1 MMLET
6 VIFTALPTR
15 RAGSDLYFSVLVSP
29 QLGGKEGSPG
39 RHKLS
44 DYPDFRDGAWTA
56 IVASI
61 NWQLALRWTA
71 DDRDE
76 QFFPARVI
84 SPAPD
89 RELFATLF
97 PRDMPVDPFATEN
110 PGAIPILSSPAGLLA
125 KALDDVQVK
134 LARQSP
140 EARPSY
146 AELVTGKS
154 GSNRAPLDGFVID
167 PAARVQLDATIDGQ
181 LSQAGVV
188 SAPTDLQPA
197 SVRLAVQMLRRMI
210 APTATE
216 EQLAE
221 ALTWPDLD
229 FHAAV
234 SLLQSHPNLLRK
246 LGLLVDLVAPVSRL
260 RRESGDVRVYPYS
273 SWPDVY
279 DPDVTGVDITTA
291 FPRVMT
297 TLGASTFLP
306 KPRTNAL
313 TREGFVS
320 MDGVQAITSN
330 LESEVVAHQS
340 FATGLVRMFREELE
354 SFGTPER
361 GGTPARH
368 SGGIELVRTS
378 YATAFHKFLQGVDI
392 NRALLAT
399 GDDVEMSAEDV
410 MIGQRLDV
418 RRKGSRD
425 WLSLHRRK
433 GAVTPY
439 VGKNAGAK
447 VDLGPD
453 EGWAETAA
461 TSTVGEGTLLW
472 RVRETL
478 AAWTGWS
485 LSLPEPGRSL
495 TPDNEA
501 GNPPTAEQAPDVIAT
516 LHATV
521 DYTAP
526 VGGARLPTL
535 RFNEVPYEI
544 RMRWV
549 DLGGNSIA
557 PEKEGGPV
565 LEVPYM
571 RHDPVASP
579 AAYLAADPVWGESV
593 SFVVLRTG
601 NEPSSR
607 RMTSDRYFAPP
618 QVTAAL
624 CLAHGEF
631 DDRSGRP
638 DPTAYNTIATRET
651 AALAGD
657 VTPDVLT
664 DAPRTVPYLP
674 DPIAEGLYLRGVP
687 TNRDAYDADFSLAWG
702 GGWPERQLTRVRFSG
717 SEPNGARM
725 VGGQLVVGLVPGR
738 VAHLRASNALTREG
752 LKVMDLWRRV
762 RAAGFGNEAAARTGA
777 WWQLSPDR
785 LIVVVHAVQ
794 RPLSSPKFVS
804 GGDGAWRANR
814 SPGDSVAVVSGTLR
828 LDQPS
833 TESVDIVASR
843 TYAVDGGPGT
853 APPVVVVNAPMGVIG
868 TSSVPDLG
876 PGGAVEDRPVGA
888 RVRATLPDTRREALL
903 LTAKAKSR
911 FAEYFRLS
919 RTAVSSANPVVL
931 NGGQPIADGSV
942 RLTYDDG
949 GQVVTAPASAYL
961 IDAASGTLTLRDDA
975 EPTARV
981 PLGIDIEVSYIPGPI
996 ERSSKERGVP
1006 AGQQT
1011 TRVSVPSSA
1020 RPLPPQVEQILPAF
1034 TWGNPG
1040 GANKSERSGGTLR
1053 LYLARPWFSSGID
1066 EDLAIVLLPSGRREV
1081 VEARDALV
1089 TQWGQDPVVKSG
1101 SLPSS
1106 GHPGFP
1112 TRTDFEGGTFTQ
1124 GVRLAEVDAPVDVL
1138 RFRVGSYDAEGAVT
1152 GYDAERDMWFVD
1164 ITMKPGAAYRP
1175 FVRLALARYQ
1185 DASVGGLKLSP
1196 VTLVD
1201 VVQLEPNRNAGVA
1214 VRAPARGA
1222 QKTIASVTLTGPSY
1236 VSNAVGPGPGKVY
1249 AILEKYDGP
1258 TGPKVVPSAMAAWTE
1273 LQRVT
1278 LRGSV
1283 TEGGAATWTGGIPV
1297 PANRP
1302 NGTYRIVL
1310 EEYEVHRIDG
1320 SAAPLPQDQ
1329 AARAQLLGERLV
1341 HQDIIGI

>member
-15 RAGSDLYFSVLVSP
+15 RVGSDLYFSVLLSP
-29 QLGGKEGSPG
+29 QLGGKEGSPE

-44 DYPDFRDGAWTA
+44 LYPDFRDGAWPTIVRA
-56 IVASI
+56 IE
-61 NWQLALRWTA
+61 WQLALRWTA

-76 QFFPARVI
+76 QFFDARVV

-89 RELFATLF
+89 PDLFATLF
-97 PRDMPVDPFATEN
+97 PNDMPVDPFATDN
-110 PGAIPILSSPAGLLA
+110 PGTIPILSSPAGLLA
-125 KALDDVQVK
+125 NALDDVQLK

-140 EARPSY
+140 DARPRY
-146 AELVTGKS
+146 VDLVSAKS
-154 GSNRAPLDGFVID
+154 GNNRAPLDGFVID
-167 PAARVQLDATIDGQ
+167 PATRQQLNATIDGQ
-181 LSQAGVV
+181 LAQAGVV
-188 SAPTDLQPA
+188 TSPSDLQPA

-210 APTATE
+210 APTATQ

-273 SWPDVY
+273 TWPPPY

-291 FPRVMT
+291 FPRVLT

-306 KPRTNAL
+306 KPRTAAL
-313 TREGFVS
+313 TREGYVA
-320 MDGVQAITSN
+320 MDGVQAVTSN
-330 LESEVVAHQS
+330 LESEVVAHES
-340 FATGLVRMFREELE
+340 LATGLVRMYREELE
-354 SFGTPER
+354 SFGTPET

-378 YATAFHKFLQGVDI
+378 YATAFHKLLQGVDS
-392 NRALLAT
+392 NRARLAT
-399 GDDVEMSAEDV
+399 GDDVDMSAEDV

-418 RRKGSRD
+418 RRKGSRT

-433 GAVTPY
+433 GLLTPY
-439 VGKNAGAK
+439 RGKDPGAK
-447 VDLGPD
+447 VDLGAD

-461 TSTVGEGTLLW
+461 TSTVGEGTALW

-485 LSLPEPGRSL
+485 LSLPEPGLSL

-501 GNPPTAEQAPDVIAT
+501 GNQPTAEQAPEVIAT

-526 VGGARLPTL
+526 ADGALLPTL
-535 RFNEVPYEI
+535 RFDEVPYEV

-549 DLGGNSIA
+549 DLGGNSVA
-557 PEKEGGPV
+557 SEKEGGPV
-565 LEVPYM
+565 LDVPYM

-593 SFVVLRTG
+593 SVVVLRTG

-638 DPTAYNTIATRET
+638 DPAAYTTIATRET
-651 AALAGD
+651 AALAGS
-657 VTPDVLT
+657 VTPDVLI

-725 VGGQLVVGLVPGR
+725 SGGQLVVGLVPGR
-738 VAHLRASNALTREG
+738 VAHLRVSNALTREG

-762 RAAGFGNEAAARTGA
+762 RAAGFGNEASARKGA
-777 WWQLSPDR
+777 WWQLTPDR

-794 RPLSSPKFVS
+794 RPLSPPKFVAS
-804 GGDGAWRANR
+804 GDGAWRANR
-814 SPGDSVAVVSGTLR
+814 SPGDSVAVVSGFLR
-828 LDQPS
+828 LDEPS

-843 TYAVDGGPGT
+843 TYAVDDGPGT
-853 APPVVVVNAPMGVIG
+853 PPPYVVVNAPMGVIG
-868 TSSVPDLG
+868 TSPVPDPG
-876 PGGAVEDRPVGA
+876 PGGAVEDRSVGA

-903 LTAKAKSR
+903 LTAEAKSR

-919 RTAVSSANPVVL
+919 RKVASSANPVVL
-931 NGGQPIADGSV
+931 NGGRPVAEGSV
-942 RLTYDDG
+942 RITYDDG
-949 GQVVTAPASAYL
+949 GQVVTAPSTAYAL
-961 IDAASGTLTLRDDA
+961 DAESGTVTLLEDA

-981 PLGIDIEVSYIPGPI
+981 PLGVDLGISYIPGPI
-996 ERSSKERGVP
+996 ERSSTDPRVAK
-1006 AGQQT
+1006 GQQAA
-1011 TRVSVPSSA
+1011 RVSVPSSA
-1020 RPLPPQVEQILPAF
+1020 RPLAPQVEQILPAF

-1040 GANKSERSGGTLR
+1040 GSNKSERSGGTLR

-1101 SLPSS
+1101 GLPSS

-1138 RFRVGSYDAEGAVT
+1138 RFRVGSYNAEGVVT
-1152 GYDAERDMWFVD
+1152 GYDDERDMWFVD

-1214 VRAPARGA
+1214 VRAPSRGA
-1222 QKTIASVTLTGPSY
+1222 AKTSASVTLSGPSY

-1273 LQRVT
+1273 IQRVT

-1283 TEGGAATWTGGIPV
+1283 TNGGAATWTGSIPV

-1302 NGTYRIVL
+1302 RGTYRIVL
-1310 EEYEVHRIDG
+1310 EEYELHRIDG